1 MYRIKKN
8 LPVKFEFP
16 FKHVIDEERFR
27 DFLRL
32 MGGGGQEVARGGS

>member
-16 FKHVIDEERFR
+16 FKHGIDEERFR

-32 MGGGGQEVARGGS
+32 MGGARGGERRQL